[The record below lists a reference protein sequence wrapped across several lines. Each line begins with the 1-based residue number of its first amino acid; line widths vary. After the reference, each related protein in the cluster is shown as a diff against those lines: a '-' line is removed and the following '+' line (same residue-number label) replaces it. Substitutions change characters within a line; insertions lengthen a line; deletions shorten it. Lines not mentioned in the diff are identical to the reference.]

1 MSERTELPVDAESA
15 ARRQLA
21 GLSRQVKAMREV
33 LVQLLQDVVRAEQRL
48 DSSQATQLRQANE
61 QLVLAALD
69 AQTDARRVAGALNE
83 ATRSAGLD
91 PLTGLPNRTL
101 MLDRVEHALSH
112 ARRHDH
118 RVGVLFLDLN
128 DFKSIND
135 QFGHAAGDR
144 ALQLVADCLSS
155 LLRDSDTVS
164 RHGGDEFLILLADV
178 NHAAS
183 AGVIAEKINA
193 ALATY
198 SQIDQLPVHLTASIG
213 ISVFPEDGD
222 NAQTLIERADAAMYL
237 AKAISHGGYVFHA
250 QPVAGVTRRPAPPPA
265 LQPRNGDVDALTL
278 ADYVRRQ
285 HLLRDANEQL
295 LLASLRAQD
304 LLAGQAR
311 ATSGECR

>member
-21 GLSRQVKAMREV
+21 GLSRQAKAMREV

-69 AQTDARRVAGALNE
+69 AQTD
-83 ATRSAGLD
+83 
-91 PLTGLPNRTL
+91 
-101 MLDRVEHALSH
+101 